1 VPAEE
6 PSDGI
11 LGELMAWA
19 AAARAAE
26 GASER
31 SRARSLLEQ
40 AIAEGT
46 WSGLMVDLAE
56 DEASV
61 IVKTA
66 TARWTGRLVG
76 TGQDFAVLER
86 TSAGP
91 VLVRLDSVISVGR
104 TDDPVR
110 AGAAAGHRPPPLSLD
125 LAAAVDGLVAE
136 GSPVTLWAAGEAI
149 RGRLTGAGRDL
160 LSVRPEGSRSEL
172 YVRLGGVDAVEL
184 R

>member
-1 VPAEE
+1 MQEEE
-6 PSDGI
+6 PIDGI

-31 SRARSLLEQ
+31 SRTRSLLEQ
-40 AIAEGT
+40 AVADAT

-56 DEASV
+56 DEAPV

-66 TARWTGRLVG
+66 AARWTGRLVG
-76 TGQDFAVLER
+76 TGQDFVVLER
-86 TSAGP
+86 PSAGP
-91 VLVRLDSVISVGR
+91 VLLRLESVISIGR
-104 TDDPVR
+104 SGDSVR
-110 AGAAAGHRPPPLSLD
+110 VNAAAGNRPPPLSLD
-125 LAAAVDGLVAE
+125 LAGALEGLVAE
-136 GSPVTLWAAGEAI
+136 GSPVTVWAAGEAI

-160 LSVRPEGSRSEL
+160 VSVRPEGSRSDL
-172 YVRLGGVDAVEL
+172 YLRLGALDAVEL